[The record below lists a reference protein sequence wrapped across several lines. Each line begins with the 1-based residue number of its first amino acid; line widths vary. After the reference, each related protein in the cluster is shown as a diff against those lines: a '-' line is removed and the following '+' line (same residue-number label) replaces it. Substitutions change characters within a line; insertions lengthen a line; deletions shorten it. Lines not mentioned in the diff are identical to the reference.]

1 MSRSLSPLPS
11 PQFRAWL
18 RTDVLSECVKGR
30 RNEYPIPTWPLLN
43 SAPGTNG
50 PLIQKH
56 LDFKG
61 GSRGGEALLM
71 ELHHKRVGRRP
82 EPAAFPITPRYQSSQ
97 QPRRLLIRSVGLMCT
112 GNAAGRPGLGTLRAR
127 LSGAGAAGS
136 RGEGSATWTDAHA
149 RSCRRRHRRP
159 RPLPPPALRTREKS
173 KQRRI
178 GFCSIRGAGG
188 GKSMF
193 SKWEKRK
200 SFRKDSL
207 FPSRRGVR
215 KQHRPLRR
223 KHRGP

>member
-1 MSRSLSPLPS
+1 M
-11 PQFRAWL
+11 
-18 RTDVLSECVKGR
+18 KGR
-30 RNEYPIPTWPLLN
+30 RNEQPTLTWPLLN

-61 GSRGGEALLM
+61 DSRGGEALLM
-71 ELHHKRVGRRP
+71 ELHQKRVGRRT

-97 QPRRLLIRSVGLMCT
+97 QPRRLLIHSVGLMCA
-112 GNAAGRPGLGTLRAR
+112 GNAAGRPGLGTLRAG

-136 RGEGSATWTDAHA
+136 RAEGSATCTDAHA
-149 RSCRRRHRRP
+149 RSCSLAP
-159 RPLPPPALRTREKS
+159 PPPPPPPPAPRTREKS

>member
-1 MSRSLSPLPS
+1 MELQAEKSWETGAQVAFLVPPPAHQPWQQ
-11 PQFRAWL
+11 PQTTRAP
-18 RTDVLSECVKGR
+18 R
-30 RNEYPIPTWPLLN
+30 RALLAQRAPPPLLVV
-43 SAPGTNG
+43 PDVG
-50 PLIQKH
+50 I
-56 LDFKG
+56 G
-61 GSRGGEALLM
+61 GGAGE
-71 ELHHKRVGRRP
+71 
-82 EPAAFPITPRYQSSQ
+82 
-97 QPRRLLIRSVGLMCT
+97 QPCP
-112 GNAAGRPGLGTLRAR
+112 GRPGPVAPAQGN
-127 LSGAGAAGS
+127 
-136 RGEGSATWTDAHA
+136 ATRTDAHA
-149 RSCRRRHRRP
+149 RSSRRP
-159 RPLPPPALRTREKS
+159 CCCLRRPQPPASGTREKS

>member
-1 MSRSLSPLPS
+1 MELQAEKSWETGEQVAFLVPPPAHQPWQQ
-11 PQFRAWL
+11 PQTTRAP
-18 RTDVLSECVKGR
+18 R
-30 RNEYPIPTWPLLN
+30 RALLAQRAPPPLLVV
-43 SAPGTNG
+43 PDVG
-50 PLIQKH
+50 I
-56 LDFKG
+56 G
-61 GSRGGEALLM
+61 GGAGE
-71 ELHHKRVGRRP
+71 
-82 EPAAFPITPRYQSSQ
+82 
-97 QPRRLLIRSVGLMCT
+97 QPCP
-112 GNAAGRPGLGTLRAR
+112 GRPGPVAPAQGN
-127 LSGAGAAGS
+127 
-136 RGEGSATWTDAHA
+136 ATRTDAHA
-149 RSCRRRHRRP
+149 RSSRRP
-159 RPLPPPALRTREKS
+159 CCCLRRPQPPASRTREKS

>member
-1 MSRSLSPLPS
+1 MELQAEKSWETGEQVAFLVPPPAHQPWQQ
-11 PQFRAWL
+11 PQTTRAP
-18 RTDVLSECVKGR
+18 R
-30 RNEYPIPTWPLLN
+30 RALLAQRAPPPLLVV
-43 SAPGTNG
+43 PDVGIG
-50 PLIQKH
+50 
-56 LDFKG
+56 
-61 GSRGGEALLM
+61 RGAGE
-71 ELHHKRVGRRP
+71 
-82 EPAAFPITPRYQSSQ
+82 
-97 QPRRLLIRSVGLMCT
+97 QPCP
-112 GNAAGRPGLGTLRAR
+112 GRPGPVAPAQGN
-127 LSGAGAAGS
+127 
-136 RGEGSATWTDAHA
+136 ATRTDKHA
-149 RSCRRRHRRP
+149 RSSRRP
-159 RPLPPPALRTREKS
+159 CCCLRRPQPPASGTREKS